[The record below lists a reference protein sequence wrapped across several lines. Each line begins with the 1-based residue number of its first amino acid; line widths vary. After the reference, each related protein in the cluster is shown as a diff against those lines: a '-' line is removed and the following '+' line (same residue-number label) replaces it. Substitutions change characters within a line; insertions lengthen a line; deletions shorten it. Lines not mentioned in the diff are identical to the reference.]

1 MALEAVAFAVQP
13 PADVVERLVG
23 DAVASRIAAGD
34 TTVWLDVARPGWVSA
49 ARGARPLVGE
59 IEGLHERLRVAG
71 LTRVVLAG
79 AGGIGV
85 TAEVLAAEWSAG
97 GTSTRRVDPRL
108 IVLDGTDP
116 VQVADALAGDL
127 DATVLVVSA
136 PPGEDT
142 AAVELLWDTVSAAF
156 RADGLDPDAR
166 TVLVT
171 APDGPLLGRAGG
183 ATTVLGPSDVDGPWA
198 ALTAFALVPAGLAGA
213 DVGVLLADALDTGPS
228 LGEDRA
234 DNPALAVGALL
245 AQAPLVAVAGAGPLA
260 EWVAQLV
267 AGGLGKNGRGPLP
280 VLVEAPHAPGW
291 ATPGALTVT
300 VDGAGADGAGVGAG
314 GDGVDGDGEDGDGPA
329 DVGTDGPAA
338 AQLLLWLHATAVAAH
353 LLGIDPTDRPD
364 TRTPATG
371 PDAAPTFVEGMVDVH
386 GGDWLPTDTATVAG
400 ALRALLDGE
409 PDHLTVHAYLDRH
422 DDASAA
428 VLRPELTRRTGLV
441 TTFGWA
447 PRCLPGAGQ
456 RDKGGPAGGVV
467 CQVTGS
473 AEDDGPLGTL
483 QIDQARADA
492 AALADRG
499 RRVLRLHLTDRVIG
513 LVTLVRA
520 VQQL

>member
-1 MALEAVAFAVQP
+1 MC
-13 PADVVERLVG
+13 
-23 DAVASRIAAGD
+23 
-34 TTVWLDVARPGWVSA
+34 A

-71 LTRVVLAG
+71 LTRVVLAA
-79 AGGIGV
+79 AGGVGV
-85 TAEVLAAEWSAG
+85 AAEVLADLE
-97 GTSTRRVDPRL
+97 PRL

-142 AAVELLWDTVSAAF
+142 AAVELLWDTVTAAF
-156 RADGLDPDAR
+156 RVDDIDADEH

-183 ATTVLGPSDVDGPWA
+183 ATTVLGPPDVDGPWA

-213 DVGVLLADALDTGPS
+213 DVGVLLADALETGPA
-228 LGEDRA
+228 LADDRA
-234 DNPALAVGALL
+234 DNPALALGALL

-260 EWVAQLV
+260 EWVAQLL
-267 AGGLGKNGRGPLP
+267 AGGLGKDGRGPLP
-280 VLVEAPHAPGW
+280 VLVEAPDAPGW
-291 ATPGALTVT
+291 TAPGALTVA
-300 VDGAGADGAGVGAG
+300 VDGAGGIDGAGG
-314 GDGVDGDGEDGDGPA
+314 A
-329 DVGTDGPAA
+329 DVTTDGPAA
-338 AQLLLWLHATAVAAH
+338 TQLLLWLHATAVAAH
-353 LLGIDPTDRPD
+353 LLAVDPTDRPD
-364 TRTPATG
+364 ARTPVV
-371 PDAAPTFVEGMVDVH
+371 DAAAPPTFADGMVDVH
-386 GGDWLPTDTATVAG
+386 GDWLPRDTSTVAG
-400 ALRALLDGE
+400 ALRALVDGNH
-409 PDHLTVHAYLDRH
+409 DHLAVHAYLDRH

-447 PRCLPGAGQ
+447 PRCLPGSGQ

-473 AEDDGPLGTL
+473 GEPDDDGTLGAL
-483 QIDQARADA
+483 QIGQARADA

-499 RRVLRLHLTDRVIG
+499 RRVLRLHLTDRVVG

>member
-1 MALEAVAFAVQP
+1 VNPDAVALAVPP
-13 PADVVERLVG
+13 PADVAERLVG

-34 TTVWLDVARPGWVSA
+34 TTVWPRAARPGWVSA

-71 LTRVVLAG
+71 LTRVVLAA
-79 AGGIGV
+79 AGGVGV
-85 TAEVLAAEWSAG
+85 AAEVIADAG
-97 GTSTRRVDPRL
+97 ILPTRL

-116 VQVADALAGDL
+116 VQVADAVAGDL

-142 AAVELLWDTVSAAF
+142 TAVELLWDTVATAF
-156 RADGLDPDAR
+156 RLDGLDPDEH

-171 APDGPLLGRAGG
+171 APDGPLLARAGG
-183 ATTVLGPSDVDGPWA
+183 ATTVLGPPDVDGPWA
-198 ALTAFALVPAGLAGA
+198 VLTAFAMVPAGLAGA
-213 DVGVLLADALDTGPS
+213 DVGVLLADALDTGPA
-228 LGEDRA
+228 LAEDHA

-260 EWVAQLV
+260 EWVAQLL
-267 AGGLGKNGRGPLP
+267 AGGLGKDGRGPLP
-280 VLVEAPHAPGW
+280 VLVEAPDAPGW
-291 ATPGALTVT
+291 TAPGVLTVA
-300 VDGAGADGAGVGAG
+300 VDGAG
-314 GDGVDGDGEDGDGPA
+314 EA
-329 DVGTDGPAA
+329 DVTTDGPAA
-338 AQLLLWLHATAVAAH
+338 IQLLVWLYATAVAAH
-353 LLGIDPTDRPD
+353 LLAVDPTDRPD
-364 TRTPATG
+364 ARTPVMDAA
-371 PDAAPTFVEGMVDVH
+371 AAPTFADGMVDVH
-386 GGDWLPTDTATVAG
+386 AGDWLPPDTVTVEG
-400 ALRALLDGE
+400 ALRALLDGTGT
-409 PDHLTVHAYLDRH
+409 DHLAVHAYLDRH

-428 VLRPELTRRTGLV
+428 VLRPELNRRTGLV

-447 PRCLPGAGQ
+447 PRCLPGSGQ

-473 AEDDGPLGTL
+473 GEPDEDDALGAL
-483 QIDQARADA
+483 QIGQARADA

-499 RRVLRLHLTDRVIG
+499 RRVLRLHLTDRVVG